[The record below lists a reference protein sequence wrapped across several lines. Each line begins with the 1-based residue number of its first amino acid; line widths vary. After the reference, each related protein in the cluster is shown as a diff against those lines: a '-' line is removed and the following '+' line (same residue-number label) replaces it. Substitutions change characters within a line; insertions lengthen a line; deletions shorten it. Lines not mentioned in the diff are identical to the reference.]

1 MSMILVFTTVANK
14 DQALALVNV
23 LIQEGQVACA
33 QFHPIQSSYVW
44 EGKVVNEEEF
54 KILFKTTHNQCEA
67 FMHRLREIHP
77 YELPAIYALEPSACD
92 PSFAQWVVDQ
102 TRKTSK

>member
-44 EGKVVNEEEF
+44 AGQVVSEEEF
-54 KILFKTTHNQCEA
+54 KILFKTTQDHGQTL
-67 FMHRLREIHP
+67 MQRIREIHP

>member
-1 MSMILVFTTVANK
+1 MSLLLVITTVANK
-14 DQALALVNV
+14 DQAQALVKA
-23 LIQEGQVACA
+23 LIQEGRVACA

-44 EGKVVNEEEF
+44 DGKVVSEEEF
-54 KILFKTTHNQCEA
+54 KILFKTTQDHCQTL
-67 FMHRLREIHP
+67 MQRIREIHP

-102 TRKTSK
+102 TRKTSE